1 MDLPLSSKNSL
12 KERRKLLNFSVGTP
26 SVKKKKRQSNC
37 DSCMKMILC
46 ESLVKHLTFIKCW
59 LLLKCCWYSTTS
71 PQSVWL
77 PSLESVSMPEALSS
91 DVEGSFNRSHGNG
104 EEVMLPWSCPQSM
117 RADSWCIYSPV
128 PTEGVVHTGP
138 RVSPVGLSS
147 NCL

>member
-1 MDLPLSSKNSL
+1 MLTAV
-12 KERRKLLNFSVGTP
+12 EMLLVLHHVP
-26 SVKKKKRQSNC
+26 SI
-37 DSCMKMILC
+37 CMIPILRIC
-46 ESLVKHLTFIKCW
+46 I
-59 LLLKCCWYSTTS
+59 YA
-71 PQSVWL
+71 
-77 PSLESVSMPEALSS
+77 EALSS

-128 PTEGVVHTGP
+128 PTEGVFHTGP